1 LKYRITNISKAFL
14 SPEPPLLLPAGQSD
28 HRNFTEI
35 PKRYQ
40 ELRDQGLLEITA
52 VGDKAEEIIVTPAPA
67 VTPVIPQQ
75 ETHSQVERFIIHEEK
90 PLTDLHHL
98 NKEKEVPEVTPIVP
112 VLLPPSLE
120 PKVEI
125 KVVEPVKADPNV
137 FDLDAFVEDPLSTK
151 VFPPKAEFKEMLINR
166 NRKHLIKV
174 GNILGIA
181 KVFTMGKPELAQ
193 NISDKLIIDN

>member
-1 LKYRITNISKAFL
+1 MKYRITNISKAYL
-14 SPEPPLLLPAGQSD
+14 SPEPPFLLPAGQSD
-28 HRNFTEI
+28 CKTFTEI

-52 VGDKAEEIIVTPAPA
+52 IGDKAEEVVAASAPA

-75 ETHSQVERFIIHEEK
+75 ETHSQTDRFIIHEEK

-98 NKEKEVPEVTPIVP
+98 NKEKEVP

-120 PKVEI
+120 SKLEVT
-125 KVVEPVKADPNV
+125 VVEPVKADTNV
-137 FDLDAFVEDPLSTK
+137 FNLDAFIEDPLGTK
-151 VFPPKAEFKEMLINR
+151 VFPPRAEFKEMLINR

-193 NISDKLIIDN
+193 NISDKVIIDN